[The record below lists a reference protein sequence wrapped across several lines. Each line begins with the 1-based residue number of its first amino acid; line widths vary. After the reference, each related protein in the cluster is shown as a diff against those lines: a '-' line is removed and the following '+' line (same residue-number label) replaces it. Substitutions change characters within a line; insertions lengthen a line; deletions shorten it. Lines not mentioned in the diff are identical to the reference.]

1 MSSMPHLMPVTSSRI
16 AEIGYDEDQFALYIR
31 FPATKKAPA
40 GKVYRYGHVSEEMF
54 HDFQSAESLGTFF
67 GQHLLK
73 NPDHPCTL
81 VDEGLESAS
90 DSSTSNDVEKQ
101 EAPVDSQ
108 PVEEPIRPAKF
119 EVYEPSVAVPDTIP
133 ELPEDDDGLKLR
145 ALEVKEAA
153 TALRIDSPA
162 ACEEAS
168 RRVLLIR
175 AERKI
180 ATAKPQE
187 LKDITHKAWKAA
199 CEFFNEVDSYYA
211 EAERYYDHGILQ
223 FRRLERERAQAES
236 ARIRREEELRLAE
249 ARRKQQE
256 EHERLQR
263 EAKEEAD
270 RRAQELAKQDA
281 AIAEAQGMP
290 AEMVRQIAENPLP
303 VAVEPVAPP
312 PLEYTPAGA
321 MVPAQS
327 LPQVKGLGFT
337 TVWLYEILDESLI
350 PFTHEFYSL
359 DLKKVNA
366 KVESLKKHANI
377 PGVRVYSEERP
388 IKRAGRK

>member
-1 MSSMPHLMPVTSSRI
+1 MPQLMPVTSSRI
-16 AEIGYDEDQFALYIR
+16 AEIGYDEDAFALYVR
-31 FPATKKAPA
+31 FPPTRKAPA
-40 GKVYRYGHVSEEMF
+40 GKVYRYGHVSEELF

-73 NPDHPCTL
+73 NPEHPCTL
-81 VDEGLESAS
+81 VDEGLESTS

-101 EAPVDSQ
+101 EVSPVSQ
-108 PVEEPIRPAKF
+108 SVDEPINPAKV

-145 ALEVKEAA
+145 AMEVKQAA
-153 TALRIDSPA
+153 TALRIDNAA
-162 ACEEAS
+162 ACEEAG

-187 LKDITHKAWKAA
+187 LKEITHKAWKAA
-199 CEFFNEVDSYYA
+199 CEFFHEVDSYYA

-223 FRRLERERAQAES
+223 FRRIERERAQAE
-236 ARIRREEELRLAE
+236 ATRLRREEEQRLAE

-256 EHERLQR
+256 EYERLQR

-270 RRAQELAKQDA
+270 RRAQELANRDA

-290 AEMVRQIAENPLP
+290 EEMVRQIADNPLP
-303 VAVEPVAPP
+303 VAVEPVSPP
-312 PLEYTPAGA
+312 PLEYAPASA

-337 TVWLYEILDESLI
+337 TEWLYEVTDESLI

-366 KVESLKKHANI
+366 RVQSLKKHANI

-388 IKRAGRK
+388 IKRTGRK